1 MRVHRKRS
9 PLRVA
14 MWCIVLLVVA
24 VAVVGT
30 LALSPPPEPDPIAAV
45 PPSQLAAGRARVEK
59 AIAQVRQAPSSAAAE
74 AQRSFSISLTD
85 RDLNA
90 FLATDPRML
99 HAMAKRGVEW
109 ARVKLGD
116 GQVTMVALA
125 RVRRRR
131 ITATITGT
139 LAPSSG
145 GRILFLPTAISVGRL
160 GLPGLLES
168 RVAAEIQRRLPD
180 EAYRVRGEVSRV
192 EVTPG
197 HLLVEGTVEP
207 NDTSHRDE
215 EAAP

>member
-1 MRVHRKRS
+1 
-9 PLRVA
+9 
-14 MWCIVLLVVA
+14 MWCIVLLMVA

-59 AIAQVRQAPSSAAAE
+59 AIAQVRQPPSSAAAE

-125 RVRRRR
+125 RVGRRR

-139 LAPSSG
+139 LAPSGG

-197 HLLVEGTVEP
+197 RLLVEGTVGAD
-207 NDTSHRDE
+207 DTSHRDE
-215 EAAP
+215 EAVP